1 MTYKEKIKLILI
13 NTGLN
18 QKQLASRLGTSQKVM
33 SFWLNGK
40 ATVSSHS
47 LQEKIDAIY
56 CREVLKQQSFI

>member
-1 MTYKEKIKLILI
+1 MI

-33 SFWLNGK
+33 SHWITGK
-40 ATVSSHS
+40 VSISKHD
-47 LQEKIDAIY
+47 LKDKIDALY